1 MVTQPT
7 FAPVPASGTVRPTMK
22 TATPEL
28 ARTPK
33 PGLQR
38 SAHLVVGQGQ
48 GTQAPGEG
56 YALTIAQREVA
67 KLTFEHEHYRHDV
80 VIGVALLAAKR
91 ASNVGRAPQLGDVQV
106 AMEIFALRADTTI
119 GHELAKPF
127 VGIAHSYVAQRKFV
141 DAIHVNDL
149 IAPPAPLGTL

>member
-22 TATPEL
+22 TGTPEL

-38 SAHLVVGQGQ
+38 SALRVVGKGQ
-48 GTQAPGEG
+48 GTQTPGEG
-56 YALTIAQREVA
+56 YALTIAQHEVA
-67 KLTFEHEHYRHDV
+67 KLRFEHEHDRPDV
-80 VIGVALLAAKR
+80 AIGVALLAAKR
-91 ASNVGRAPQLGDVQV
+91 ASLVGRAPQLGDVQV
-106 AMEIFALRADTTI
+106 AMEIFALRADTPI
-119 GHELAKPF
+119 GRLHAKPF

-141 DAIHVNDL
+141 DAIDVGDL
-149 IAPPAPLGTL
+149 ITTTAPPSSL